1 MRVARVTEMVHAEA
15 DAVFSYLA
23 QIDRHVE
30 WSGQERYGL
39 DQIEMLTPGPVALGT
54 RWQSVG
60 RNVTG
65 RSNQDESEITEFEP
79 PRRLAFVT
87 RFSLGP
93 ARAQFTNLYVL
104 TPVPEGTLVCHTKT
118 VWPRNLRGLF
128 FLAYLRITKP
138 RLGKELVS
146 GGLRRF
152 KEAMEG
158 GATQGE

>member
-1 MRVARVTEMVHAEA
+1 MRVARITELVNADP

-23 QIDRHVE
+23 QIGRHVE

-39 DQIEMLTPGPVALGT
+39 EEIEMLTPGPVALGT
-54 RWQSVG
+54 RWRSAG

-65 RSNQDESEITEFEP
+65 RSNQDESEITEFES

-93 ARAQFTNLYVL
+93 ARARFTNLYVL
-104 TPVPEGTLVCHTKT
+104 TPTGAGTLLSHTKN
-118 VWPRNLRGLF
+118 VLPRNFRGLLL
-128 FLAYLRITKP
+128 LAYLGITRP

-152 KEAMEG
+152 KEAMEA
-158 GATQGE
+158 GATQGG